1 MLVWWCCSFL
11 RQLRTSLETPTHGHG
26 MKTDMAEPSVFR
38 RSAVPAEAIGTRTRT
53 VPQTLHGTAIYADQA
68 RGGGLGGLFGAAY
81 IAVPWSV
88 WGKKKT
94 PVERF
99 VGRCGRCDRF
109 PDTTDTTENTKS
121 AGRSERRPTPPK
133 PSVLARRFL
142 GGPASV
148 IWNFIRTRL
157 FIDTPPCGSG
167 SW

>member
-88 WGKKKT
+88 WGKKKR
-94 PVERF
+94 PWSGLS
-99 VGRCGRCDRF
+99 VGAAVVIVFR
-109 PDTTDTTENTKS
+109 T
-121 AGRSERRPTPPK
+121 RPTRPK
-133 PSVLARRFL
+133 TPNRLEEVRGDLHPQSRASWLAGFW
-142 GGPASV
+142 GGQPV
-148 IWNFIRTRL
+148 
-157 FIDTPPCGSG
+157 
-167 SW
+167 